1 MDTQKHRMHKI
12 CCRYFFSLYIYF
24 SQYLLSSYL
33 FSEFYIDFFLRKSV
47 LKVNVTSL
55 ISVDYTLWLRC
66 CRSQVVATN
75 DGWPPGGERGSWWA
89 RGAAKTTIDS
99 IDACAQGLD

>member
-55 ISVDYTLWLRC
+55 ISVDYYGCGAVAHRPWPRTLAGHPAGSGAVGGR
-66 CRSQVVATN
+66 RERAT
-75 DGWPPGGERGSWWA
+75 
-89 RGAAKTTIDS
+89 TTIDS